1 VGTEHLL
8 HPRRDD
14 GTDVDATF
22 EVHVVPVFDLI
33 YHHKAGGR
41 ESERAVNSDYHEGL
55 ELLLGRLAKL
65 RCSILGIA
73 VDSSVARALPPEERE
88 LDLTYPI
95 KLGERTDV
103 ARLRRRITK
112 AQKSVARR
120 PDAKP
125 GGGNDQKRIRITLSC
140 DRPWQREQLTQQLVS
155 AGTDTSVRA
164 GAANPPS
171 LPDSPRQRG

>member
-1 VGTEHLL
+1 VNTERLL

-14 GTDVDATF
+14 GALVDATF

-41 ESERAVNSDYHEGL
+41 NSERSVNSDYHEGL

-65 RCSILGIA
+65 RCSILGIS

-88 LDLTYPI
+88 LDLAYPI
-95 KLGERTDV
+95 ELGERIDV

-140 DRPWQREQLTQQLVS
+140 DRQWRREEFSRRLVS
-155 AGTDTSVRA
+155 GSTDASPHADEVRA
-164 GAANPPS
+164 
-171 LPDSPRQRG
+171 

>member
-1 VGTEHLL
+1 VTTEFLL
-8 HPRRDD
+8 HPLRDD
-14 GTDVDATF
+14 GTAVDATF
-22 EVHVVPVFDLI
+22 EVYVVSVFDLV

-41 ESERAVNSDYHEGL
+41 NSERAVNSDYHEGL
-55 ELLLGRLAKL
+55 ELLLGRLAEL

-88 LDLTYPI
+88 LDLAYPI

-112 AQKSVARR
+112 AQKTVARR

-125 GGGNDQKRIRITLSC
+125 GGGNDQKRIRITLSS
-140 DRPWQREQLTQQLVS
+140 DLSLEREDFVRRLVS
-155 AGTDTSVRA
+155 GSVGASTEDPAGTS
-164 GAANPPS
+164 GS
-171 LPDSPRQRG
+171 DSRPGSG

>member
-1 VGTEHLL
+1 VVNEHHLL

-22 EVHVVPVFDLI
+22 EVYIIPVFDVI
-33 YHHKAGGR
+33 YHHKAGGKN
-41 ESERAVNSDYHEGL
+41 SERSVNSDYHEGL
-55 ELLLGRLAKL
+55 ELLLGRLARL
-65 RCSILGIA
+65 RCSILGIS
-73 VDSSVARALPPEERE
+73 VDSNVARALAPENRE
-88 LDLTYPI
+88 LDLAYPI
-95 KLGERTDV
+95 ALGERTDV

-140 DRPWQREQLTQQLVS
+140 DRPWQREEFSRQLELGDIDSSGET
-155 AGTDTSVRA
+155 
-164 GAANPPS
+164 GAASARPS
-171 LPDSPRQRG
+171 QAQSH